1 MKQMKKIFAAILAIW
16 LAGSAMGQISVP
28 LRFDKY
34 HTYSEVNEAIKA
46 LNRAYPNITK
56 AILVGKTEENR
67 EIWALEINNPQ
78 TGNALEKPG
87 VYADGNIHGNEIQS
101 SEVVLYLAEYLL
113 KNYGKIP
120 DITKT
125 VDRNAFYLIPIVNP
139 DGRYHFMEGGSS
151 MNNNR
156 SLRIPRDDDKD
167 GLFDEDG
174 PNDLDGDGNI
184 SQMRIRDPH
193 GMYRTDP
200 NEPRLMIRVKE
211 GEQGEWTL
219 LGNEGIDVDKDGRLN
234 EDGEG
239 YVDPNRNWG
248 SNWQPDYVQ
257 SGSGSFPFE
266 GVGLKAIAEYMHARP
281 NIIVVYAFHNY
292 GGMFLRGPGSKFQAP
307 YSPMDVAIYD
317 ILGKHAEK
325 MVPGYR
331 YLISW
336 QDLYTT
342 YGDFTDFTH
351 NTFGA
356 YSFVG
361 ELYMTSQET
370 YSKEVQQVE
379 EGFSWQGPANNEREI
394 ERLKFND
401 KLAHGTLFKD
411 WTPFNHP
418 DYGEIEIGGWIKYS
432 TRMPHPFML
441 QEMAHRNAAAVIYAA
456 TQTPEIELELV
467 RVRRLEGRLYEVD
480 VRVKN
485 NNAIPSMSYHAAR
498 QKLYPRD
505 ILKISGAKVVAGG
518 EITDRFNNKVN
529 YKIHRP
535 DVQFLQVPGNGIAEF
550 RFLVEGSG
558 NIDLTYESVK
568 AGKKSL
574 KVSLR

>member
-1 MKQMKKIFAAILAIW
+1 MKKLFATTIIIGCAFLLTAQVNIPI
-16 LAGSAMGQISVP
+16 
-28 LRFDKY
+28 RFDKY
-34 HTYSEVNEAIKA
+34 HTYAEVNDAIKA
-46 LNRAYPNITK
+46 LNKAYPTLTK
-56 AILVGKTEENR
+56 TVLVGKTEENR
-67 EIWALEINNPQ
+67 EIWALEINNPK
-78 TGNALEKPG
+78 TGQAQQKPG
-87 VYADGNIHGNEIQS
+87 VYVDGNIHGNEIQS
-101 SEVVLYLAEYLL
+101 TEVVLYFADYLL

-125 VDRNAFYLIPIVNP
+125 LDRNAFYLIPMVNA
-139 DGRYHFMEGGSS
+139 DGRYHFMERGSS

-156 SLRIPRDDDKD
+156 GLRIPRDDDKD

-174 PNDLDGDGNI
+174 PEDLDGDGNI
-184 SQMRIRDPH
+184 SQMRIRDPN
-193 GMYRTDP
+193 GLYRTDP

-211 GEQGEWTL
+211 GEKGEWTL
-219 LGNEGIDVDKDGRLN
+219 LGLEGTDKDKDGQLN

-257 SGSGSFPFE
+257 RGAGNFPFE
-266 GVGLKAIAEYMHARP
+266 GVGLKAIAGYLFERP

-292 GGMFLRGPGSKFQAP
+292 GGMFLRGPGSRFQQP
-307 YSPMDVAIYD
+307 YNPMDIAVYD

-336 QDLYTT
+336 KDLYTT

-351 NTFGA
+351 NMLGA

-370 YSKEVQQVE
+370 YSKGIKQIE
-379 EGFSWQGPANNEREI
+379 EEMSWQGPRNNEREI

-401 KLAHGTLFKD
+401 RLAHGTLYKD

-432 TRMPHPFML
+432 TRMSPPFML
-441 QEMAHRNAAAVIYAA
+441 QDMAHRNAAAVIYAA
-456 TQTPEIELELV
+456 TQTPDIQMELIKVKKLD
-467 RVRRLEGRLYEVD
+467 GRLYEVD
-480 VRVKN
+480 IRVKN
-485 NNAIPSMSYHAAR
+485 TNAIPSMSYHAIQR
-498 QKLYPRD
+498 KLYPKD
-505 ILKISGAKVVAGG
+505 ILKATGAKVITAG

-529 YKIHRP
+529 YKKHKPEI
-535 DVQFLQVPGNGIAEF
+535 QFLQVPGYGTSEF

-558 NIDLTYESVK
+558 NMDFSYESVK
-568 AGKKSL
+568 AGKRTL

>member
-1 MKQMKKIFAAILAIW
+1 MFVLLSLMAQVT
-16 LAGSAMGQISVP
+16 VP
-28 LRFDKY
+28 LRFDRY
-34 HTYSEVNEAIKA
+34 HTYAEVNEAIHA
-46 LNRAYPNITK
+46 LNKAYPGLTK
-56 AILVGKTEENR
+56 TVLVGKTEENR
-67 EIWALEINNPQ
+67 EIWALEINNPK
-78 TGNALEKPG
+78 TGNATDKPG

-120 DITKT
+120 EITRT
-125 VDRNAFYLIPIVNP
+125 LDRNAFYFIPMVNA
-139 DGRYHFMEGGSS
+139 DGRYHFMEKGSS

-156 SLRIPRDDDKD
+156 GLRIPRDDDKD

-174 PNDLDGDGNI
+174 PQDLDGDGNI

-200 NEPRLMIRVKE
+200 NEPRLMLRVKK
-211 GEQGEWTL
+211 GEKGEWTL
-219 LGNEGIDVDKDGRLN
+219 LGLEGIDNDRDGQLN
-234 EDGEG
+234 EDAEG

-257 SGSGSFPFE
+257 RGSGNFPFE
-266 GVGLKAIAEYMHARP
+266 GIGLKAIAEYLVARP

-292 GGMFLRGPGSKFQAP
+292 GGMFLRGPGSRFQPP
-307 YSPMDVAIYD
+307 YNPMDIAVYD
-317 ILGKHAEK
+317 ILGEHAEK

-336 QDLYTT
+336 KDLYTT

-351 NTFGA
+351 NILGA

-370 YSKEVQQVE
+370 YAKGISQIE
-379 EGFSWQGPANNEREI
+379 EEMSWQGPRNNEREI

-401 KLAHGTLFKD
+401 KLAHGTLFKE
-411 WTPFNHP
+411 WTAFNHP

-432 TRMPHPFML
+432 TRMPPPFML

-456 TQTPEIELELV
+456 TQTPNIELELI
-467 RVRRLEGRLYEVD
+467 RVKKLEGRLFEVD
-480 VRVKN
+480 VRLKN
-485 NNAIPSMSYHAAR
+485 TASIPSMSYHSAQR
-498 QKLYPRD
+498 NLYEKD
-505 ILKISGAKVVAGG
+505 MLKVKGAKVIAGG
-518 EITDRFNNKVN
+518 QITDKFNNKVN
-529 YKIHRP
+529 YKAHKP
-535 DVQFLQVPGNGIAEF
+535 EVQFLQVPGNGVSEF
-550 RFLVEGSG
+550 RFLIEGSG
-558 NIDLTYESVK
+558 NVDIHYESVK
-568 AGKKSL
+568 AGKRNL

>member
-1 MKQMKKIFAAILAIW
+1 MKQMKKIFAFICTILF
-16 LAGSAMGQISVP
+16 AGSMLAQISIP

-34 HTYSEVNEAIKA
+34 HTYTEVNEAIKA
-46 LNRAYPNITK
+46 LNRAYPDITK
-56 AILVGKTEENR
+56 TVLVGKTEENR
-67 EIWALEINNPQ
+67 EIWALEINNTQ
-78 TGNALEKPG
+78 TGNALDKPG
-87 VYADGNIHGNEIQS
+87 VYVDGNIHGNEIQAA
-101 SEVVLYLAEYLL
+101 EVVLYLAEYLL

-120 DITKT
+120 DLTKT
-125 VDRNAFYLIPIVNP
+125 VDRNAFYLIPMVNP
-139 DGRYHFMEGGSS
+139 DGRFHFMEGGSS

-174 PNDLDGDGNI
+174 PDDLDGDGNI

-193 GMYRTDP
+193 GRFRSHPT
-200 NEPRLMIRVKE
+200 EPRLMVPVKE

-219 LGNEGIDVDKDGRLN
+219 LGTEGIDNDRDGRLN
-234 EDGEG
+234 EDAEG

-257 SGSGSFPFE
+257 NGAGNFPFE
-266 GVGLKAIAEYMHARP
+266 GVGLKAIAEYMMERK

-292 GGMFLRGPGSKFQAP
+292 GGMFVRGPSNKAHPP
-307 YSPMDVAIYD
+307 YLPMDVAVYD
-317 ILGKHAEK
+317 ILGEHAEK

-331 YLISW
+331 YLIAW
-336 QDLYTT
+336 KDMYATA
-342 YGDFTDFTH
+342 GDFTDFAH
-351 NTFGA
+351 NIVGA

-370 YSKEVQQVE
+370 YSKEIQQEE
-379 EGFSWQGPANNEREI
+379 EGTWSMAMNVEREL

-411 WTPFNHP
+411 WTSFNHP

-432 TRMPHPFML
+432 TRMSPPFMI
-441 QEMAHRNAAAVIYAA
+441 QEMVHRNAAAVIYAA
-456 TQTPEIELELV
+456 TQTPDIEMELI

-485 NNAIPSMSYHAAR
+485 SNAIPSMSYHAAR
-498 QKLYPRD
+498 QKLYPKD
-505 ILKISGAKVVAGG
+505 ILMVSGAKVVSGG
-518 EITDRFNNKVN
+518 EITDRFNNRVN

-535 DVQFLQVPGNGIAEF
+535 DVQFLQVPGYGVSEF

-558 NIDLTYESVK
+558 SIDLTYESVK
-568 AGKKSL
+568 AGKRNL
-574 KVSLR
+574 KINLR